1 MRATSPQSARCQ
13 QPCEDQSQPVS
24 IAGPTSIRAVEEVVV
39 AAQDDPLGT
48 APLELSHRICP
59 TAGAVVD
66 FGGELD
72 IASAEVAVSYVR
84 DVIDRHRLPV
94 IVDLT
99 ALTFCDAR
107 GLAAL
112 VRMAGYAEQKGCP
125 FRLVSLSPSLVKIM
139 RITGLDRRFLAS
151 PASALGRVPP
161 D

>member
-1 MRATSPQSARCQ
+1 M
-13 QPCEDQSQPVS
+13 
-24 IAGPTSIRAVEEVVV
+24 

-84 DVIDRHRLPV
+84 DVVDRHRGPV
-94 IVDLT
+94 EVNLT
-99 ALTFCDAR
+99 ALVFCDAN

-112 VRMAGYAEQKGCP
+112 VRMARYAEQKGRP
-125 FRLVSLSPSLVKIM
+125 FRLASPRPSVVKIM
-139 RITGLDRRFLAS
+139 RITGLDRRFLACQPS
-151 PASALGRVPP
+151 GAGPSAA
-161 D
+161 